1 MKKRAIVITG
11 DVIRSSSL
19 KPAQRKRLQQALEHA
34 FTTAKAKDASFQA
47 EQFRGDSFQAVLTKE
62 PAAALQISLMLLAM
76 LWKEGFKMRLAIG
89 SGEISF
95 TSKNIVTSDG
105 SAFRHSGPTLDELK
119 KKNGLVAIV
128 TPHPAINEE
137 WDIHGQVLSFLVERW
152 SPLQAEAILEQLNGL
167 TQAQTAEKLHIRQP
181 AVHQRLQAAGWHV
194 ADLIVKR
201 FEQQISTMF

>member
-19 KPAQRKRLQQALEHA
+19 KPAQRQRLQQALEHA
-34 FTTAKAKDASFQA
+34 FAAAKAKDASFQA

>member
-11 DVIRSSSL
+11 DVISSSTL
-19 KPAQRKRLQQALEHA
+19 KPVQRKRLQQTLETA
-34 FTTAKAKDASFQA
+34 FAAAKEKDASFRA
-47 EQFRGDSFQAVLTKE
+47 EQFRGDSFQAVMTKE
-62 PAAALQISLMLLAM
+62 PAAALPISLMLLAM

-89 SGEISF
+89 TGEISF

-194 ADLIVKR
+194 ADLIVQR
-201 FEQQISTMF
+201 FGQQISSMF